1 MNPADRLN
9 IQPRTQTANWI
20 APNAV
25 VVGDVSLGERS
36 SVWFGAVIRGDSEAI
51 SVGSD
56 TNLQDQVVLH
66 ADPGF
71 PCRIGDRVTVG
82 HGAIVHGATVADDVM
97 VGMRAT
103 ILNGAVIGSG
113 SIVAAGAL
121 VSEGKVFPPRSLIIG
136 VPARSLRQVTEEEVE
151 RQARGWKHYVELS
164 AVYASQHR
172 PAK

>member
-25 VVGDVSLGERS
+25 VVGDVSLGDRS

-56 TNLQDQVVLH
+56 TNIQDQVVLH

-82 HGAIVHGATVADDVM
+82 HGAYRCMAATVADDVM
-97 VGMRAT
+97 VGMPPT
-103 ILNGAVIGSG
+103 YYLSGAAIGSG

-121 VSEGKVFPPRSLIIG
+121 VSEGKVSAPQPNYWRPCKIAAAGDGGRSRATSSRLE
-136 VPARSLRQVTEEEVE
+136 ALR
-151 RQARGWKHYVELS
+151 
-164 AVYASQHR
+164 
-172 PAK
+172 